1 MKLAPSHFKPLQFC
15 LEMLE
20 ILQTQRRRQPLV
32 FVLFLALCFNLVLAP
47 VVYAATGEA
56 LTRQTAYAIGVLLL
70 VTVGL
75 SAYLFAVILQ
85 PERF

>member
-1 MKLAPSHFKPLQFC
+1 MKLIPSRYAPLQFC
-15 LEMLE
+15 LEMLD
-20 ILQTQRRRQPLV
+20 ILQTQRRRQPLI

-56 LTRQTAYAIGVLLL
+56 LARQTAYAVGVLLL
-70 VTVGL
+70 VTAGL